1 MNFSRIVF
9 FSPSL
14 WNSHTFWLLFVKDR
28 LMTVNIV
35 MLGAFLYTFWLH
47 SKAFQKAHST
57 NFRNGSFLSPL
68 EILTNHPMVIEFS
81 FPLVQTWKWVG
92 KKGGHHWRG
101 ANCFSG
107 YSKIQ
112 PHSQIS
118 MRSDLH
124 ISFVC
129 ESPHGALWLA
139 SLARACGR
147 FRNWVS
153 CTLWDILTT
162 AQKPMFEIDLH
173 FDLPRCCWMQ
183 WRQQMCL

>member
-57 NFRNGSFLSPL
+57 NFRNDCFLSPL

-129 ESPHGALWLA
+129 ESPHGSFSWLA
-139 SLARACGR
+139 
-147 FRNWVS
+147 
-153 CTLWDILTT
+153 LTW
-162 AQKPMFEIDLH
+162 AFQKLSKLYYP
-173 FDLPRCCWMQ
+173 
-183 WRQQMCL
+183 